1 MSYTKRDSGFGESLS
16 LGGFNVYL
24 GLSNEKKI
32 KGCQVFIENFTDKK
46 LEEIFPKKN
55 HEVRNFHDVRV
66 PNIQHIPNIPNAPN
80 IQHIP
85 NIQYTQNIQHIPNIQ
100 HTQNIPNIPNIPNNR
115 NVQNIPHVK
124 NVENPREDIPY
135 KPRDYTPFSSYL
147 GLDCV
152 NRANGVKIPKIP
164 TIVKSDST
172 DLIDSTDSTDS
183 TDYTNLPLPSAT
195 EISINRSLQLIL
207 KSQFLTPSVRTLHSS
222 ILVDKKLYIF
232 GGFKDRLNDMI
243 ESTYNLNPNDRFFYL
258 DVSKPFDTST
268 LPWTAIP
275 ANEKNLPLKFFSS
288 VFSGGVAA
296 SYGGTNNDTIYFIN
310 NEFDKTLPPVLSFN
324 TKDNSWN
331 SYSQQ
336 IISGERPI
344 SKNQIR
350 PITDYSGKIYLLA
363 GLSFTTLQGV
373 TRDEGGMFIFDTINS
388 NCVLKDV
395 IDGMSRVEY
404 SATLLPNGTIV
415 YMGGRDPRDSPGKSV
430 ADGFRVVHLYNTN
443 DNTWKSQNTFG
454 DSIPNGDNGISSVL
468 GLDGFRIIVFGGD
481 NTDNKMLYVLD
492 TTTFNYDV
500 LLLDIDIGNSSNYIW
515 TNNFNPNAVIPSSNS
530 TQSDD
535 NTGIIVGVV
544 FGVLG
549 IIFIT
554 SLSIFFFIKRR
565 KYLLHEKAL
574 PIVRDGENVMPI
586 PSGLELSS
594 GRNS

>member
-55 HEVRNFHDVRV
+55 HEVRNFRDVRV
-66 PNIQHIPNIPNAPN
+66 PNIQHIPNIPNAP
-80 IQHIP
+80 
-85 NIQYTQNIQHIPNIQ
+85 NIQHIPNIQ

-152 NRANGVKIPKIP
+152 NRANGVKILKIP
-164 TIVKSDST
+164 AIVKSDST

-195 EISINRSLQLIL
+195 EISINRSLQLIREASAKFKIL
-207 KSQFLTPSVRTLHSS
+207 KNSRLNKIETKVINTNFLTPSVRTLHSS

-350 PITDYSGKIYLLA
+350 HITDYSGKIYLLA

-395 IDGMSRVEY
+395 IDGSG
-404 SATLLPNGTIV
+404 P
-415 YMGGRDPRDSPGKSV
+415 
-430 ADGFRVVHLYNTN
+430 
-443 DNTWKSQNTFG
+443 
-454 DSIPNGDNGISSVL
+454 VL
-468 GLDGFRIIVFGGD
+468 
-481 NTDNKMLYVLD
+481 N
-492 TTTFNYDV
+492 FNYRKNGESDV
-500 LLLDIDIGNSSNYIW
+500 LLLDIGNSSNYIW